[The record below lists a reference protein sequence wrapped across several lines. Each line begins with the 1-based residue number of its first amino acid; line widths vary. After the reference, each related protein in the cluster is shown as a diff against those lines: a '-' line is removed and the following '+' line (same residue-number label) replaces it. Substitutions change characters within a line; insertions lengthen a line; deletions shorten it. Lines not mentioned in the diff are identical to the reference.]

1 METNLMSQWLRVT
14 HRPAMLCTTVVI
26 TITSLGDMR
35 SLVYAWNAH
44 GRILPLDLNRLTFS
58 PSW

>member
-35 SLVYAWNAH
+35 SLVYAWNAP
-44 GRILPLDLNRLTFS
+44 GRILPLDLNRSTFS